1 MVPVELALR
10 ILRMTLTT
18 NTASGTASCWLQHGP
33 FAPAQFLQSLHLLH
47 AALPRALRKA
57 PVLDKIRH
65 LILLPPMDG
74 MLGIR
79 RMSGEAA
86 ELEWDWEDHVR
97 ECLKALH
104 RRQHGLCWAS
114 AKPTEVRG
122 TVTDLWE
129 NLAVSFNLRSFG
141 VHDTVSGKLMRLFE
155 TRGLMPTIFVA
166 LRPTASGDQV
176 LAVLEHNE
184 TRIPLGQHSMVH
196 LLGVY
201 TDQEMALWDLSA
213 VDAALSTAEVGGPA
227 IKLESLDSVV
237 MMEAQFCAAHLTR
250 DAIALARPPS
260 TSYLAA
266 GGTST
271 TAQSPT
277 PDNYLLVTVYD
288 ITAAIDASTS
298 GGEDAPPRLRVIATA
313 EVPQRTLTGVA
324 FNSRLMAMVGG
335 QQPEV
340 LLFAFT
346 PRQGND
352 PPPPLELTKLPRPL
366 RVEAAR
372 YSMTQPCVALDD
384 QRLYYYY
391 DCNKVAIFNVQ
402 ELLHAS
408 PGQTSDEAHNEGEEK
423 VVVGQDWSHRALVAQ
438 LHAGPFPTSAPGVVV
453 ALARDRTGVV
463 SVVTAEAV
471 RLLVDPCSSIGVQ
484 AGDSEDL
491 LLFPF

>member
-1 MVPVELALR
+1 MYA
-10 ILRMTLTT
+10 
-18 NTASGTASCWLQHGP
+18 
-33 FAPAQFLQSLHLLH
+33 
-47 AALPRALRKA
+47 
-57 PVLDKIRH
+57 
-65 LILLPPMDG
+65 
-74 MLGIR
+74 
-79 RMSGEAA
+79 
-86 ELEWDWEDHVR
+86 
-97 ECLKALH
+97 
-104 RRQHGLCWAS
+104 
-114 AKPTEVRG
+114 
-122 TVTDLWE
+122 
-129 NLAVSFNLRSFG
+129 
-141 VHDTVSGKLMRLFE
+141 
-155 TRGLMPTIFVA
+155 
-166 LRPTASGDQV
+166 
-176 LAVLEHNE
+176 
-184 TRIPLGQHSMVH
+184 
-196 LLGVY
+196 
-201 TDQEMALWDLSA
+201 DQEMALWDLSA

-227 IKLESLDSVV
+227 IKLEALDSVV
-237 MMEAQFCAAHLTR
+237 MMEAQFCAAHPTR

-277 PDNYLLVTVYD
+277 PDDYLLVTVYD

-438 LHAGPFPTSAPGVVV
+438 LHAGPVSDVGARRGGRVGTSAGE
-453 ALARDRTGVV
+453 AYAQDRTGVV